1 MSRILMCKTN
11 TDLCLTYPFCQKL
24 LSVLSLNN
32 FNVYL
37 ETESESHFVP
47 VQSAYRP
54 FHSTETALLKVL
66 NDLLVSVDDM

>member
-1 MSRILMCKTN
+1 
-11 TDLCLTYPFCQKL
+11 
-24 LSVLSLNN
+24 VLSLNN